1 MSIFNLF
8 RKKKV
13 EPKRIIDAKAHGLDP
28 LFEDAARLVVQKK
41 YLSMSFLQ
49 RKFGISYKRANR
61 IADELVAAGIL
72 GPVIEPMIPREPIV
86 REDEELYNLLAP
98 LYPEINATHRAPLLG
113 IGRLR
118 IGTDGN
124 GVTSLVAFH
133 GCSLGC
139 RFCLNPR
146 CKDLDAEVR
155 KLTPAEVME
164 EIKKDE
170 LYYIATKGGVTFG
183 GGEPFLNSLFIKE
196 VLDLGAKE
204 WHVTI
209 ETSLNVPREYIE
221 PLLPY
226 IDEYIVDIKDM
237 NTQIYESYTGKSNS
251 QVKENL
257 KWLVGQGIAER
268 ILCRIPLIPNYNN
281 ASDQET
287 SKKELSEMG
296 ITRFEMF
303 TYLIDKERESIRNKI
318 CKLKE
323 EFRKIAT
330 RGIIDEE

>member
-1 MSIFNLF
+1 MSIFNPF
-8 RKKKV
+8 RKKKKV
-13 EPKRIIDAKAHGLDP
+13 EPKRIIDFKAHGLDP

-49 RKFGISYKRANR
+49 RKFGISYNRANR
-61 IADELVAAGIL
+61 IADELEAASIL
-72 GPVIEPMIPREPIV
+72 GPIIEPMIPREPIA
-86 REDEELYNLLAP
+86 RDDEELYHLLAP
-98 LYPEINATHRAPLLG
+98 LYPEIKSTHRASLLG

-124 GVTSLVAFH
+124 GITSLVAFH

-146 CKDLDAEVR
+146 CKDLDAGV
-155 KLTPAEVME
+155 KMVTPAEVME

-196 VLDLGAKE
+196 VLDLGAKK

-237 NTQIYESYTGKSNS
+237 DETIYKRYTKRNNELMKS
-251 QVKENL
+251 NL
-257 KWLVGQGIAER
+257 KWLINNGRADN
-268 ILCRIPLIPNYNN
+268 ILCRIPLIPGYN
-281 ASDQET
+281 DETCQER
-287 SKKELSEMG
+287 SKEELAKMG
-296 ITRFEMF
+296 INRFDMF
-303 TYLIDKERESIRNKI
+303 TYKTDR
-318 CKLKE
+318 
-323 EFRKIAT
+323 T
-330 RGIIDEE
+330 